1 MLTDRA
7 DLGLGGVQLLARL
20 WAVPGFIGD
29 AVEPYRIPLLGDVP
43 PHWSLYT
50 LWTMQ
55 KGGESVEQHADSPDI
70 PPS

>member
-1 MLTDRA
+1 MLRDRA

-29 AVEPYRIPLLGDVP
+29 AVYRRAPLLGDVP
-43 PHWSLYT
+43 PHWSLHA

-55 KGGESVEQHADSPDI
+55 KGGEGEHEPI
-70 PPS
+70 PAPVLS